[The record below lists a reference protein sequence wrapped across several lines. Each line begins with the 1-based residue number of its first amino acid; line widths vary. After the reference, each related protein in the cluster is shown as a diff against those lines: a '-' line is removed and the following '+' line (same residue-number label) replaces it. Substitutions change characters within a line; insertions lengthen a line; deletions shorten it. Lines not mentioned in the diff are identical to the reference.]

1 MTIDTAKELQMNIA
15 KEGLALLVLHPTADV
30 QLHREC
36 ISHIGTAWDIPFGDT
51 QEVISLLD
59 RELDAIHAA
68 EKNGTVTHVLPE
80 EELPMNASGLET
92 LDNIWD
98 LFETSL
104 RVDSPYART
113 RLFEMAKWLGVSEPA
128 GLDRKDVGG
137 KAGMDGTSQLT
148 TPHRRSRP
156 PEGGSSLFR
165 QLCPL

>member
-68 EKNGTVTHVLPE
+68 EKNGMVTHVLPE

-98 LFETSL
+98 LF
-104 RVDSPYART
+104 
-113 RLFEMAKWLGVSEPA
+113 
-128 GLDRKDVGG
+128 
-137 KAGMDGTSQLT
+137 
-148 TPHRRSRP
+148 
-156 PEGGSSLFR
+156 
-165 QLCPL
+165 